1 VNQKIKLL
9 VAYRHSLLR
18 QALRTALASQ
28 NDIEVVQEASDG
40 KEAIEL
46 AERFQPD
53 VVVMDTQMPVVSGV
67 EATAHIKKRVSHAR
81 VLLLTLGADDEMIL
95 SILRAGAAGCLLK
108 DADLNELMLAIRTVH
123 RGGSYL
129 SPEIADRMVQNY
141 VRFADKPGEERPR
154 RELLSVRER
163 EILQLVAEG
172 LGNQAIAGRLTLSV
186 KTVEAHKAH
195 ICQKL
200 GVRGRTELIKYAIRK
215 GLIDLEL
222 ERPTRERERE
232 AIPA

>member
-1 VNQKIKLL
+1 MSQKIKLL

-28 NDIEVVQEASDG
+28 NDIEVVQEAADG

-46 AERFQPD
+46 AEKLQPD

-67 EATAHIKKRVSHAR
+67 EATMHIRKRVHRAR

-95 SILRAGAAGCLLK
+95 NILRAGAAGCLLK

-172 LGNQAIAGRLTLSV
+172 LGNQAIAQRLTLSV

-222 ERPTRERERE
+222 ERPIRARERE

>member
-1 VNQKIKLL
+1 MNHKTNVL

-18 QALRTALASQ
+18 QALRTAISAQ
-28 NDIEVVQEASDG
+28 NDMEVTHEAQDG
-40 KEAIEL
+40 KEAIEM
-46 AERFQPD
+46 AEQFQPD
-53 VVVMDTQMPVVSGV
+53 VIVMDTQMPVVSGV
-67 EATAHIKKRVSHAR
+67 EATTHMKRRASKSK

-95 SILRAGAAGCLLK
+95 SILRAGANGCLLK
-108 DADLNELMLAIRTVH
+108 DADLNEMMLAIRTVH

-141 VRFADKPGEERPR
+141 VRFAEKPGESRPQ

-172 LGNQAIAGRLTLSV
+172 LGNQAIAQRLTLSV

-195 ICQKL
+195 ISQKL

-215 GLIDLEL
+215 GLIDLEM
-222 ERPTRERERE
+222 ERPARERE

>member
-1 VNQKIKLL
+1 VSQKIKLL

-28 NDIEVVQEASDG
+28 NDIEVVQEAADG

-46 AERFQPD
+46 AEKTQPD

-67 EATAHIKKRVSHAR
+67 EATAHIRKRVGQAR

-95 SILRAGAAGCLLK
+95 NILRAGAAGCLLK

-222 ERPTRERERE
+222 ERPTRARELE

>member
-9 VAYRHSLLR
+9 VAYRHALLR

-28 NDIEVVQEASDG
+28 NDIEVVQEAADG

-46 AERFQPD
+46 AEKTQPD
-53 VVVMDTQMPVVSGV
+53 VVVMDTQMPVISGV
-67 EATAHIKKRVSHAR
+67 EATAHIKKRVGGAR
-81 VLLLTLGADDEMIL
+81 ILLLTLGADDEMIL
-95 SILRAGAAGCLLK
+95 NILRAGAAGCLLK

-141 VRFADKPGEERPR
+141 VRFAEKPGEERPR

-172 LGNQAIAGRLTLSV
+172 LGNQAIAARLTLSV

-222 ERPTRERERE
+222 ERPTRTRERE

>member
-1 VNQKIKLL
+1 VNHKTKLL
-9 VAYRHSLLR
+9 IAYRHSLLR
-18 QALRTALASQ
+18 QALRTAITAQ
-28 NDIEVVQEASDG
+28 NDMEVVDEAQDG
-40 KEAIEL
+40 KEAIEM

-67 EATAHIKKRVSHAR
+67 EATTHMKRRSSKSR

-141 VRFADKPGEERPR
+141 VRFAEKPGEGRPH

-195 ICQKL
+195 ISQKL

-215 GLIDLEL
+215 GLIDLEM
-222 ERPTRERERE
+222 ERPVRERE